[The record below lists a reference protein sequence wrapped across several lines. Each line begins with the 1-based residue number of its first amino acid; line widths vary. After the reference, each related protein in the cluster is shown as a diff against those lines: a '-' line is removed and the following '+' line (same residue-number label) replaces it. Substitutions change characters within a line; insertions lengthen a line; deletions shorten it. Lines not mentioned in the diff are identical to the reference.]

1 MEITIRRAKPQDI
14 PRINELFVEML
25 RTIHQTDHA
34 EGYAAGALDYYF
46 ESNRNIIFL
55 AEADR
60 QTIGFLSVEEHEE
73 NDRHYAYIDDFS
85 VTAQYRSLGVG
96 SRLIER
102 AESFARERS
111 CPVVCLNAETYN
123 LRALRFSERRG
134 YRIFDTCG
142 QRATLIK
149 PV

>member
-34 EGYAAGALDYYF
+34 EGYAAGYLDYYF
-46 ESNRNIIFL
+46 ESDQNIILL

-73 NDRHYAYIDDFS
+73 NDGHYAYIDDFS
-85 VTAQYRSLGVG
+85 VTAQYRSLGAG
-96 SRLIER
+96 AKLIER
-102 AESFARERS
+102 AEAFARERGCS
-111 CPVVCLNAETYN
+111 AVRLNAETYN
-123 LRALRFSERRG
+123 LLALRFYERHG
-134 YRIFDTCG
+134 YRIFHTCG
-142 QRATLIK
+142 QRAAHIK
-149 PV
+149 SI